1 MKLMGYCAA
10 VMPLPIPASPAGT
23 HTTSTGNILVLQSC
37 LNVSLQLCMLE
48 DLPIRNLPVIA
59 RILLKILAQ
68 PKY

>member
-1 MKLMGYCAA
+1 
-10 VMPLPIPASPAGT
+10 
-23 HTTSTGNILVLQSC
+23 
-37 LNVSLQLCMLE
+37 MLE